1 MAERWEDE
9 RDGRAEHV
17 LQAYRER
24 RRRRRGDDTYFGSA
38 DCLLTREDA
47 EPEGSELPQ
56 RREEILEEAAAE
68 GMPEALAGE
77 LYDVA
82 REEGLDPGLAFE
94 LVRSGI
100 GVIPPAGGVSNA
112 PEQPSTDR
120 YVPEWLGDA
129 LPPDELIR
137 ERTLRLSFRRLR
149 SQLAEHEEVMDAFR
163 AFVHEPD
170 VGPVGY

>member
-1 MAERWEDE
+1 VAERWVDE
-9 RDGRAEHV
+9 REQQAEHV
-17 LQAYRER
+17 LHAYRER

-38 DCLLTREDA
+38 DCLLTSGHREPD
-47 EPEGSELPQ
+47 EGDLPN
-56 RREEILEEAAAE
+56 RRQEILEEAAAE
-68 GMPEALAGE
+68 GVPEALAGE

-82 REEGLDPGLAFE
+82 REEGLDPALAFE

-100 GVIPPAGGVSNA
+100 GVVPPPGGVSNA

-129 LPPDELIR
+129 LPPDELLR

-149 SQLAEHEEVMDAFR
+149 SMLVEHEEVREAFR
-163 AFVHEPD
+163 AFVREPD